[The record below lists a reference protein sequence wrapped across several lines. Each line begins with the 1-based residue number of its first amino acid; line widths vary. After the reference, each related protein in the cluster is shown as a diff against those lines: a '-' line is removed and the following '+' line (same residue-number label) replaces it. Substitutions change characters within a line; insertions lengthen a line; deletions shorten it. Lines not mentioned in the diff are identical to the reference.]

1 MYPVRFIWKYSD
13 PVFIEAQ
20 KARANTTRSIKSPYK
35 KTSKVYFYI
44 GCSYEDLRNHIEKQF
59 LKGMTWENHGE
70 WHLDHIIPM
79 SSAKTFKDVKKLS
92 NFTNLRPL
100 WRKDNIAKKDKKL
113 FLI

>member
-1 MYPVRFIWKYSD
+1 MYPIFFRSRYLD

-20 KARANTTRSIKSPYK
+20 KAKSSTTRSIKSPYK
-35 KTSKVYFYI
+35 KTSKVYFYV

-59 LKGMTWENHGE
+59 LKGMSWENHGE

-79 SSAKTFKDVKKLS
+79 ALAKTKRDVKKLS

-100 WRKDNIAKKDKKL
+100 WRKDNISKKDKRL